1 MVLYVLAAV
10 AFVIAM
16 VDLVVGAWTEG
27 GLMFLL
33 AIVLA
38 AIGLYRS
45 KTTTRECPACR
56 ARIPKLASKCRFCGS
71 DVAPAE
77 KTPRPVSDQ
86 R

>member
-10 AFVIAM
+10 SFVIAM

-27 GLMFLL
+27 GVMFLL

-38 AIGLYRS
+38 AVGLFRS
-45 KTTTRECPACR
+45 RATTRQCPACR

-71 DVAPAE
+71 DVTPAE
-77 KTPRPVSDQ
+77 KTPRPASDQ
-86 R
+86 A